1 MREISYSRKI
11 RFQFLLYSI
20 FLFLLLEVLLRLP
33 TFPSI
38 QFRLDDKKLH
48 CLQTSGGLFSIPWMR
63 LYQNQS
69 LELYHPEKNIR
80 YHVSTDFR
88 GERFTSVGSANG
100 SDSAGRNSYNVNAP
114 EIWVLG
120 DSVALGYL
128 VSDQESLP
136 WALQNEL
143 IKYKKSDIVRNLGVD
158 ALGSFGIQE
167 RLTEVL
173 QTSPPPKVAYWIYH
187 ISDFTDSFRE
197 LELQNSVKKRIFVR
211 VSYFLS
217 KYSAVFN
224 AFKISYEKYKP
235 ESADNL
241 VIPSSGSVLG
251 PDHPHRKAAVSLF
264 TYVKEKNIPLVL
276 VFLPEPNEKY
286 EPIVDSALVKE
297 VRQIAID
304 SKIPVLDLQQ
314 PIYDYWKKGNQEIFL
329 PKDGHPNPAL
339 YRFIAE
345 ELGKGIIKII
355 SHGAHREHGG

>member
-1 MREISYSRKI
+1 MRDITYSRKI

-33 TFPSI
+33 YFPSV
-38 QFRLDDKKLH
+38 QFRLVDKKLH
-48 CLQTSGGLFSIPWMR
+48 CLETSGSFLSIPWMR
-63 LYQNQS
+63 LCSNQS
-69 LELYHPEKNIR
+69 LDLYHPEKNIR

-88 GERFTSVGSANG
+88 GERITSPVGI
-100 SDSAGRNSYNVNAP
+100 DVPESAGRNSYNKDTP
-114 EIWVLG
+114 EIWILG

-143 IKYKKSDIVRNLGVD
+143 VQNKRTGIVRNLGVD

-173 QTSPPPKVAYWIYH
+173 KDSFPPQAAYWIYH

-211 VSYFLS
+211 VSYILS

-224 AFKISYEKYKP
+224 AFKIVYEKYKP
-235 ESADNL
+235 EAADNL
-241 VIPSSGSVLG
+241 IIPSSGSVLG
-251 PDHPHRKAAVSLF
+251 PDHPHRQAALSLF
-264 TYVKEKNIPLVL
+264 KFVKENKIPLIL
-276 VFLPEPNEKY
+276 VFLPEPSGSY
-286 EPIVDSALVKE
+286 EPVVDSALVKE

-304 SKIPVLDLQQ
+304 SGISVLDLQK
-314 PIYDYWKKGNQEIFL
+314 PIFDFWQKSNREIFL

-339 YRFIAE
+339 YHFIAE
-345 ELGKGIIKII
+345 EIVKDI
-355 SHGAHREHGG
+355 H

>member
-1 MREISYSRKI
+1 MREVTYARKI

-20 FLFLLLEVLLRLP
+20 FLLFLLEVVLRLP
-33 TFPSI
+33 YFPSV

-48 CLQTSGGLFSIPWMR
+48 CLQSFGDLFSIPWMR
-63 LYQNQS
+63 LCPNQS
-69 LELYHPEKNIR
+69 LDLYHPEKNIR
-80 YHVSTDFR
+80 YHISTDFR
-88 GERFTSVGSANG
+88 GERITSTT
-100 SDSAGRNSYNVNAP
+100 DSARWNSDKAETS

-136 WALQNEL
+136 WVFQNESDL
-143 IKYKKSDIVRNLGVD
+143 DKKSLVVRNLGVD

-167 RLTEVL
+167 KLIEVL
-173 QTSPPPKVAYWIYH
+173 KDSPPPQAAFWIYH
-187 ISDFTDSFRE
+187 ISDFTDSYRE
-197 LELQNSVKKRIFVR
+197 LELQSSIKKRIIVR
-211 VSYFLS
+211 ISYLLS

-224 AFKISYEKYKP
+224 TFKIIYEKYKP

-251 PDHPHRKAAVSLF
+251 PDHPHRKAAISLF
-264 TYVKEKNIPLVL
+264 EFVKEKKIPLVS
-276 VFLPEPNEKY
+276 VFLPEPNDEY
-286 EPIVDSALVKE
+286 EPVVDSALVKE

-304 SKIPVLDLQQ
+304 SGISVLDLQQ
-314 PIYDYWKKGNQEIFL
+314 PIYDYWKKNSQEIFL

-345 ELGKGIIKII
+345 EIAKKI
-355 SHGAHREHGG
+355 R

>member
-1 MREISYSRKI
+1 MREITYARKI

-33 TFPSI
+33 YFPSV

-48 CLQTSGGLFSIPWMR
+48 CLQTSGSLFSIPWMR
-63 LYQNQS
+63 LCPNRS

-80 YHVSTDFR
+80 YHVSTDSK
-88 GERFTSVGSANG
+88 GERFTYEGKIDGRSSYKAN
-100 SDSAGRNSYNVNAP
+100 SP
-114 EIWVLG
+114 EVWVLG

-128 VSDQESLP
+128 VSDQESFP
-136 WALQNEL
+136 WALDSILEQRNTQ
-143 IKYKKSDIVRNLGVD
+143 IRVRNLGVD

-173 QTSPPPKVAYWIYH
+173 KDSSPPIAAYWIYH
-187 ISDFTDSFRE
+187 ISDFTDSYRE
-197 LELQNSVKKRIFVR
+197 LELQNSGTKRIFVR
-211 VSYFLS
+211 ISYILS

-224 AFKISYEKYKP
+224 AFKIVYEKYKP

-251 PDHPHRKAAVSLF
+251 PDHPHRKAAITLF
-264 TYVKEKNIPLVL
+264 EFVKENKIPLVL
-276 VFLPEPNEKY
+276 VFLPEPNENY
-286 EPIVDSALVKE
+286 EPVLDSALVKE

-304 SKIPVLDLQQ
+304 SQIPVLDLQQ
-314 PIYDYWKKGNQEIFL
+314 PIYDFWKKGSQEIFL

-345 ELGKGIIKII
+345 ELAKDI
-355 SHGAHREHGG
+355 R

>member
-1 MREISYSRKI
+1 MREVTYSRKI

-20 FLFLLLEVLLRLP
+20 FLFFLSEVLLRLP
-33 TFPSI
+33 YFPSV

-48 CLQTSGGLFSIPWMR
+48 CLQTSGNLFSIPWMR
-63 LYQNQS
+63 LCPNQS

-80 YHVSTDFR
+80 YHVSTDQR
-88 GERFTSVGSANG
+88 GERLTSAVSVDDATPRNAEI
-100 SDSAGRNSYNVNAP
+100 AGRSSYMADAP
-114 EIWVLG
+114 EIWILG

-143 IKYKKSDIVRNLGVD
+143 IKDRKPEIVRNLGVD

-197 LELQNSVKKRIFVR
+197 LELQNSAKKRIFVR
-211 VSYFLS
+211 VSYFFS

-224 AFKISYEKYKP
+224 AFKIVYEKYKP
-235 ESADNL
+235 ESAENL

-251 PDHPHRKAAVSLF
+251 PDHPHRKAALSLF
-264 TYVKEKNIPLVL
+264 GFVKEKKIPLVL

-286 EPIVDSALVKE
+286 EPVVDSALVKE

-304 SKIPVLDLQQ
+304 SGIPVLDLQQ
-314 PIYDYWKKGNQEIFL
+314 SIYDYWKKGSREIFL
-329 PKDGHPNPAL
+329 PKDGHPNPTL

-345 ELGKGIIKII
+345 ELGKNILAK
-355 SHGAHREHGG
+355 